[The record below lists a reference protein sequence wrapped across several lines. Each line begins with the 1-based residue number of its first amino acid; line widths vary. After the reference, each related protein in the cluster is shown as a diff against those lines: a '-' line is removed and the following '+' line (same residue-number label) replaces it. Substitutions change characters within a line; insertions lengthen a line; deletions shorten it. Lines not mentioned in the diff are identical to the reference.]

1 VLLVGAG
8 LLARSFLRATAV
20 DPGFRT
26 RGTVA
31 VTVAFPSPDDT
42 AGARRQRAVV
52 GALAERLRA
61 LPGVHAAGAVN
72 RLPVARDDG
81 SSGTFLRQLRPDE
94 VRDFD
99 DFARLS
105 KDPARAGSASY
116 RLATEG
122 YFEAMR
128 IPLVAGRTFAASDGA
143 DAPPVAVISASVAR
157 ARFAGESPLGQLIQF
172 GNMDGDLRP
181 LTVVGVVGDVR
192 DDAVD
197 DAPNPTV
204 YVQARQRNAGWP
216 MTVVLAPAPGAR
228 GLDAAATAA
237 AARRAVRELD
247 PTLPV
252 QVRPI
257 EEVFARA
264 LADRRYALLL
274 AAAFGASALALAIT
288 GLYGVVAYV
297 AAERRRELGVRVAL
311 GARGAD
317 VRRLV
322 LGRGLAPA
330 AYGLAAGLLGALA
343 GGRLLAAHLYGVRPA
358 DPATFVAVA
367 LALGAAAAAAAW
379 APARRAARTDPAA
392 VLRAD

>member
-8 LLARSFLRATAV
+8 LLARSFVGLTAV

-31 VTVAFPSPDDT
+31 VTVAFPDVGDS
-42 AGARRQRAVV
+42 AAARRQRQLVDAVV
-52 GALAERLRA
+52 ARLRA
-61 LPGVHAAGAVN
+61 LPGVGAAGAVN
-72 RLPVARDDG
+72 RLPVSGDAG
-81 SSGTFLRQLRPDE
+81 SNGTFVVQTRPDE
-94 VRDFD
+94 VRGLADFD
-99 DFARLS
+99 RLA
-105 KDPARAGSASY
+105 KDPARAGSAEY
-116 RLATEG
+116 RAATDG
-122 YFEAMR
+122 YFEAMGV
-128 IPLVAGRTFAASDGA
+128 PLLAGRTFAAADGA
-143 DAPPVAVISASVAR
+143 DAPPVAVVSASVAR
-157 ARFAGESPLGQLIQF
+157 ARFAGASPLGRLVQF

-192 DDAVD
+192 DGALDRE
-197 DAPNPTV
+197 PRPTV
-204 YVQARQRNAGWP
+204 YVLARQRTAGWP
-216 MTVVLAPAPGAR
+216 MTVVLSGAPGGR
-228 GLDAAATAA
+228 PLDAATTAA
-237 AARRAVRELD
+237 AARRAVRALD

-252 QVRPI
+252 EARAVEQ
-257 EEVFARA
+257 VFARA
-264 LADRRYALLL
+264 LADRRHALAL
-274 AAAFGASALALAIT
+274 AAAFGVSALLLALT

-311 GARGAD
+311 GARAAD

-358 DPATFVAVA
+358 DPATFAAVA
-367 LALGAAAAAAAW
+367 LALAAAAAAAAW
-379 APARRAARTDPAA
+379 APARRAARADPAA